1 MKRLVFRE
9 GATERAFPEGGVQ
22 REGMAYLARYHATL
36 SDQSHHHQDPALPT
50 LRNADLRREAP
61 LVTKNY

>member
-22 REGMAYLARYHATL
+22 CEGTTYLARYHATL
-36 SDQSHHHQDPALPT
+36 WEGPRYTVDNKPLGQSSCT
-50 LRNADLRREAP
+50 G
-61 LVTKNY
+61 